1 VRLLVRTS
9 PAPHLW
15 PPFLVRTPGRAHKR
29 LKRRR
34 WNPAR
39 QSPSP
44 DWCVWSGAHGLRSA
58 PALGCLL
65 GESLVVG
72 KFAVASQQHC
82 SPKSPALEPP
92 SHTELG
98 IDRTMHLHKTPQL
111 FSIPAGRQS
120 SSDIV
125 PKHSPPR
132 PPPHSTRMPPP
143 LAPWRHTR
151 CLGWSVP
158 PKSNSYSSCEPS
170 LGVGAGA
177 PSQAQTRF

>member
-1 VRLLVRTS
+1 M
-9 PAPHLW
+9 W
-15 PPFLVRTPGRAHKR
+15 PPFPVRTPGRAHQR

-34 WNPAR
+34 CNQAR
-39 QSPSP
+39 QSPPP

-58 PALGCLL
+58 PALGCWH
-65 GESLVVG
+65 GEHLVVG

-92 SHTELG
+92 TRTELG
-98 IDRTMHLHKTPQL
+98 IDRTMHLQKTPQL
-111 FSIPAGRQS
+111 FPTPAGRQS

-125 PKHSPPR
+125 PKPSPPR
-132 PPPHSTRMPPP
+132 PPTHSTRVSPP

-151 CLGWSVP
+151 CLRWSVP
-158 PKSNSYSSCEPS
+158 PKPNSHSLCQPS
-170 LGVGAGA
+170 LGVATGA